1 MLVLRKF
8 RSYQKLQKYFK
19 FRIVEKLE
27 VEIPKRNSLITYSSI
42 CSFDSLNLEIQLNSS
57 RKVGLQKQINI
68 FQLVQLIH

>member
-27 VEIPKRNSLITYSSI
+27 VEIPKMNSLITYSSI

-57 RKVGLQKQINI
+57 RKVGLKKQINI